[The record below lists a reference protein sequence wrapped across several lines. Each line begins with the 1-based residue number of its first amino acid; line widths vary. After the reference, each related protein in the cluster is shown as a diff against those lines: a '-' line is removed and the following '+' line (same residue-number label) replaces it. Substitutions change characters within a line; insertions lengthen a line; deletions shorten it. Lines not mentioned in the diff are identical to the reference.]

1 MALSA
6 SFGPPMPM
14 LSELVGFGGS
24 GCCTGVGGNDD
35 AVGAIGSAVRFKD
48 ADGPVPL
55 ADASFSILR
64 RLAFWF

>member
-1 MALSA
+1 
-6 SFGPPMPM
+6 M

-24 GCCTGVGGNDD
+24 GCCTGVGGKDD
-35 AVGAIGSAVRFKD
+35 AVGAMGSAVRFKD

-64 RLAFWF
+64 RLAF